1 MPYLQIY
8 LILLRFVGQNRPQF
22 RASTIEDPNQVKDL
36 VDRLE
41 KYQTPGSEDSI
52 PFVRMELARFVL
64 KYFEM
69 KEHVIVIVSQFSSGN
84 HVPFL
89 TSILITLEAP
99 PTLVSYEFTP
109 LMTFLLLAL
118 I

>member
-1 MPYLQIY
+1 VPYLQIY

-52 PFVRMELARFVL
+52 PFVRMELARLVF
-64 KYFEM
+64 KYFEKKDHM
-69 KEHVIVIVSQFSSGN
+69 TVIVSQFAPGD
-84 HVPFL
+84 HVPFFDVKFDH
-89 TSILITLEAP
+89 TRSPSNPCIL
-99 PTLVSYEFTP
+99 
-109 LMTFLLLAL
+109 
-118 I
+118 